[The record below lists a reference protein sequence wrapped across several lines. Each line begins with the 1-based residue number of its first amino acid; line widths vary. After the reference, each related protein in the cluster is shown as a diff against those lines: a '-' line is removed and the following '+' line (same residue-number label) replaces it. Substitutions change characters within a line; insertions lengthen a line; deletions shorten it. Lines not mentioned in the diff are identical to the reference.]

1 MKAHLRPK
9 VTDRVVD
16 TESGEVLDEKTISYI
31 IESEKEFYMTY
42 CKVLGILKDMKLGEI
57 KTLAWMVSHTTFNDN
72 TVVLTGG
79 IKRKIAEDMAISESA
94 VNNALA
100 PLVAKGILYRSED
113 VKIRRDA
120 IYYINPEYY
129 WKGSMENRRKM
140 LKLVL
145 ELQEKRDKI

>member
-113 VKIRRDA
+113 VKVRRDA